1 MQKIA
6 GTLLHSREE
15 KVGSMPQ
22 LPLKKHS
29 LNGNLKEEEPG
40 LPPKSK
46 NNTKN
51 IISAQPS
58 LAL

>member
-6 GTLLHSREE
+6 RIPPLSREE
-15 KVGSMPQ
+15 KVNSMPQ

-29 LNGNLKEEEPG
+29 LNKNLKEEEPVQ
-40 LPPKSK
+40 PPKSK

-51 IISAQPS
+51 IISS
-58 LAL
+58 HLFLAL